1 VPLPD
6 PDTLPVMP
14 LSPEQEWTLVAC
26 GLVAHADGILEAGE
40 WDQVLWMLDEHPNST
55 DGAEWIELLSDRA
68 RLQAHAD
75 TLPLPPPFL
84 VEPILEKAWR
94 MALSDGVGSPAE
106 VAVHDG
112 LASKLQLTLT
122 SGEIDA
128 LRSEWSERAKGRAE
142 AIVAFAAFIATF
154 DGTVDDHERAAY
166 EALSARQPVDEA
178 RRVVWQD
185 WLERP
190 PRMKDVVADLV
201 ALDPEDRSI
210 ALLGLLPLVQAGSS
224 GARER
229 LAFLD
234 LAQQAAIPREDAER
248 MLQR

>member
-1 VPLPD
+1 
-6 PDTLPVMP
+6 
-14 LSPEQEWTLVAC
+14 
-26 GLVAHADGILEAGE
+26 
-40 WDQVLWMLDEHPNST
+40 
-55 DGAEWIELLSDRA
+55 
-68 RLQAHAD
+68 
-75 TLPLPPPFL
+75 
-84 VEPILEKAWR
+84 
-94 MALSDGVGSPAE
+94 
-106 VAVHDG
+106 
-112 LASKLQLTLT
+112 
-122 SGEIDA
+122 
-128 LRSEWSERAKGRAE
+128 
-142 AIVAFAAFIATF
+142 
-154 DGTVDDHERAAY
+154 
-166 EALSARQPVDEA
+166 VDEA